1 MRQKDFN
8 WDNLKQ
14 LAEDLRDVTKIRGV
28 SKSQWIEWLIKNE
41 SNLNICNKIGLNI
54 KDSHSAT
61 TTISRIIN
69 SSTELI
75 GRSKMEAVR
84 YYRRI
89 KTIDYKLRGKTLE
102 WIYTQK
108 FFLENTG
115 SWNLNRFHDKFFGS
129 IVSYEVL
136 DSMNVEDLIL
146 FKHKITQY
154 LD

>member
-1 MRQKDFN
+1 M
-8 WDNLKQ
+8 
-14 LAEDLRDVTKIRGV
+14 TKIRGV

-89 KTIDYKLRGKTLE
+89 KTIDYKLRGKTLK

-108 FFLENTG
+108 FFLENIG
-115 SWNLNRFHDKFFGS
+115 FWNLNRFHNKFFGS
-129 IVSYEVL
+129 IVSYEDL
-136 DSMNVEDLIL
+136 DSMDIEELIKI
-146 FKHKITQY
+146 KHNIIKY